1 MSQASW
7 STLPERGSIW
17 GIRSVLFALN
27 MLGYRFASALLIPIA
42 AYFFLT
48 GGRSRIASLNYLRRL
63 HRYNPGAPEATLWQS
78 YLHHLEFAQ
87 TMLERL
93 MIWQGRTHKFQFVT
107 EGSELLQQKGRSGAV
122 LLGAHLGS
130 FDVLRALA
138 LGFENRV
145 NVTMFRA
152 HAPRINRVLRELN
165 AGADLHVIELASGDL
180 GGILELKDCIDRG
193 EHVALLADRHAPGP
207 KERSAHAS
215 FLGEPAP
222 FPQSPWILASLLE
235 CPVHLVMA
243 IRTGPRS
250 YRVWVEPL
258 AERIVL
264 PKGKRETGVMPHAA
278 LLARRLEEV
287 CCQYPRQWFNY
298 YDFWNPH
305 E

>member
-1 MSQASW
+1 MSQSSW
-7 STLPERGSIW
+7 STLPERGSIR

-27 MLGYRFASALLIPIA
+27 VLGYRFASVLLIPIA

-48 GGRSRIASLNYLRRL
+48 GRRSRIASLKYLDRL
-63 HRYNPGAPEATLWQS
+63 HRHYPAAAKATLWQS
-78 YLHHLEFAQ
+78 YLHHLEFAR

-93 MIWQGRTHKFQFVT
+93 LIWQGHTNGFQFVT
-107 EGSELLQQKGRSGAV
+107 QGSELLQQKSCSGAV

-138 LGFENRV
+138 MGFENRV
-145 NVTMFRA
+145 HVTMFRA
-152 HAPRINRVLRELN
+152 HAPRINRVFQELN
-165 AGADLHVIELASGDL
+165 ANMDLHVIELASGDL
-180 GGILELKDCIDRG
+180 AGILELKDCIDRG
-193 EHVALLADRHAPGP
+193 EHVALLADRHTPGP
-207 KERSAHAS
+207 KERAVRAS
-215 FLGEPAP
+215 FLGESAA

-243 IRTGPRS
+243 LRTGPRS
-250 YRVWVEPL
+250 YRVWVEPV

-264 PKGKRETGVMPHAA
+264 PKGKRETGILPHAA
-278 LLARRLEEV
+278 WFARRLEEL
-287 CCQYPRQWFNY
+287 CCQYPRQWFNF